1 MGRGAAWRRDTYKGL
16 MPNKLLT
23 LLILSTQFLFPQS
36 SNGED
41 VVRAV
46 LFYSPTCGHCQ
57 LVIRETILPLT
68 EQYGEQFQVVGVDTT
83 QPQGQALYESARD
96 YFNLEFRG
104 VPFLVIGNE
113 YLSGSVEIP
122 QKLAGTIEK
131 YMAQGG
137 VDWPAI
143 PGLQEAIYASLT
155 AQAPTSTPPLQT
167 STAASPSRTPA
178 PVILEPADSPNA
190 PSFTQIET
198 SATVWQKIMFDPV
211 GNGLAVIVLFIMVGI
226 LIFAT
231 LTFKTFPAVLPPTSK
246 RVLIP
251 ILCILGIGI
260 AAYLAFVEITQTT
273 AVCGPVGDCNTV
285 QQSEYA
291 RLFGILPIG
300 LIGAAGYLVILTS
313 WELGRGQKGS
323 MVKVSK
329 LTTFGLSAI
338 GFVFSIYLTF
348 LEPFVIGATCA
359 WCLSSAV
366 ILTILFILTLSDT
379 RRIIPESSR

>member
-1 MGRGAAWRRDTYKGL
+1 
-16 MPNKLLT
+16 
-23 LLILSTQFLFPQS
+23 
-36 SNGED
+36 
-41 VVRAV
+41 
-46 LFYSPTCGHCQ
+46 
-57 LVIRETILPLT
+57 
-68 EQYGEQFQVVGVDTT
+68 
-83 QPQGQALYESARD
+83 
-96 YFNLEFRG
+96 
-104 VPFLVIGNE
+104 
-113 YLSGSVEIP
+113 
-122 QKLAGTIEK
+122 
-131 YMAQGG
+131 
-137 VDWPAI
+137 
-143 PGLQEAIYASLT
+143 
-155 AQAPTSTPPLQT
+155 
-167 STAASPSRTPA
+167 
-178 PVILEPADSPNA
+178 
-190 PSFTQIET
+190 
-198 SATVWQKIMFDPV
+198 MFDPV